1 MVTPEATAG
10 SAAARE
16 ASMTDIIMLMQ
27 FSGGRERTTQEFMAL
42 ANEAGF
48 NGVNYECFVCNFCI
62 IEFIK

>member
-1 MVTPEATAG
+1 MVTPEATA
-10 SAAARE
+10 AARE
-16 ASMTDIIMLMQ
+16 ASMMDIIMLMQ

-48 NGVNYECFVCNFCI
+48 NGVNYECFACNFCI